1 MLGPFWRGTEA
12 VTGRDPTDLS
22 WSKSAFKVCRPF
34 SGCGFSDSVFLNINS
49 TIHQNFLARL
59 EDFKKFEEKVLSGRK
74 S

>member
-1 MLGPFWRGTEA
+1 LGHSGAALKLSLDAIQRIF
-12 VTGRDPTDLS
+12 S
-22 WSKSAFKVCRPF
+22 WSKSAFKDCRPF
-34 SGCGFSDSVFLNINS
+34 SGCGFFDSVFLNINS